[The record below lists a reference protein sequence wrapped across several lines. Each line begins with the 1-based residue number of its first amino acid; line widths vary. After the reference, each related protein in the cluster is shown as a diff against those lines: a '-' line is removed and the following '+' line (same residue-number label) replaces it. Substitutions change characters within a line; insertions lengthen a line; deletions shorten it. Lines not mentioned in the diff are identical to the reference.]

1 MTAFVLVSGG
11 YTAGWIWRDVAAALR
26 GDGHQVYPATLTGLG
41 DRRHLARPTTGLDT
55 HVEDLVQLVDH
66 VPEHDVVLVGHCY
79 GIHPALGAASRR
91 PERIV
96 RLVYLDAGLPGDGDS
111 CMDLV
116 TDEVR
121 GYLLER
127 AAAEGDGVR
136 VPPPPL
142 SEARVWGDLRDLDAD
157 ARERLA
163 GHAAPMPLAVLT
175 QPLRMAAPLD
185 PELPTTGVFCTL
197 GGGPGIATIA
207 SLVATGDPRFAPL
220 ARPTVGYFELATGH
234 WPMLSAPRE
243 VAGVLLRAAADEG
256 ERLTLGEGAGEAA
269 AG

>member
-1 MTAFVLVSGG
+1 MTTFVLVSGG

-26 GDGHQVYPATLTGLG
+26 GAGHRVCPATLTGLG
-41 DRRHLARPTTGLDT
+41 DRRHLALPTTDLDT
-55 HVEDLVQLVDH
+55 HVEDLVQLLDH
-66 VPEHDVVLVGHCY
+66 VPERDVVLVGHCY

-91 PERIV
+91 PERIA

-111 CMDLV
+111 AMDLV

-121 GYLLER
+121 AYLVER

-142 SEARVWGDLRDLDAD
+142 SEVRVWGDLQDLGPAE
-157 ARERLA
+157 RERLS
-163 GHAAPMPLAVLT
+163 GYAAPMPMGVLT
-175 QPLRMAAPLD
+175 QALRMAAPL
-185 PELPTTGVFCTL
+185 PSELPTTGIFCTL

-207 SLVATGDPRFAPL
+207 SLVASGDPRFAKL
-220 ARPTVGYFELATGH
+220 ALPTVGYFELATGH

-243 VAGVLLRAAADEG
+243 VAAVLLRAAADEG
-256 ERLTLGEGAGEAA
+256 ARLTATGAA
-269 AG
+269 AAD